1 MAGRV
6 VGAHESSAAGRTTS
20 SCAGSVR
27 RPLRPNGGGVA
38 AASTTPPTGLS
49 RSASGLHHNLPAM
62 AAGDCHAA
70 APPGCA
76 SQAVAPGL
84 AALAAGASGVRPAG
98 GGGGGGGGGDAA
110 AQRAAA
116 PREAAPGDASKVRVL
131 FLSEGNVC
139 RSVYAEAVLRRLL
152 AARGLEAFYECE
164 SKATQQY
171 NVGEAPDSRA
181 AEVAES
187 EGLELRQ
194 GFQARYYE
202 PARDVVDFDLLLVM
216 DKVTSP
222 CCTPFSQSLSSIT
235 AIAASWRTVN
245 EHADTPSNTQRDAQ
259 QLKCDAAASM
269 QFNAS
274 DVLKEVS
281 VYDTISPGANYSSR
295 VRRLGEFARTR
306 TIKDIDDPLYGNM
319 QGPEELDALRDV
331 LADVQCSC
339 AGLVDKLE
347 EIRSILAEGEAFKQG
362 VAKALQGMEAMDWLV
377 PPMLQKR

>member
-6 VGAHESSAAGRTTS
+6 EGPHESSAAGRNTS

-27 RPLRPNGGGVA
+27 RPLRPNDGGVA

-49 RSASGLHHNLPAM
+49 RSASGLHHGLPAM

-70 APPGCA
+70 ALPGCA
-76 SQAVAPGL
+76 SQAAAPGL
-84 AALAAGASGVRPAG
+84 AAIVAGASGVTPG
-98 GGGGGGGGGDAA
+98 GGGGGGGGGSFDVSSNCVSPVFRSSPALA
-110 AQRAAA
+110 RQQDGREGVA
-116 PREAAPGDASKVRVL
+116 PADASKVRVL

-152 AARGLEAFYECE
+152 AARGLEAFYDCE

-194 GFQARYYE
+194 GFQARYYD

-216 DKVTSP
+216 DK
-222 CCTPFSQSLSSIT
+222 
-235 AIAASWRTVN
+235 
-245 EHADTPSNTQRDAQ
+245 
-259 QLKCDAAASM
+259 
-269 QFNAS
+269 FNAS

-281 VYDTISPGANYSSR
+281 VYDTINPGANYSSR

-347 EIRSILAEGEAFKQG
+347 EIRSTLAEGKAFKQG

>member
-1 MAGRV
+1 
-6 VGAHESSAAGRTTS
+6 
-20 SCAGSVR
+20 
-27 RPLRPNGGGVA
+27 
-38 AASTTPPTGLS
+38 
-49 RSASGLHHNLPAM
+49 M

-84 AALAAGASGVRPAG
+84 AALAAGASGVRPSGAAAAADAGAEQVAPQSGGDG
-98 GGGGGGGGGDAA
+98 GGGGGGGSFDVSSNCVSPVFRSSPSLARQQDG
-110 AQRAAA
+110 
-116 PREAAPGDASKVRVL
+116 REGVAPGDASKVRIL

-181 AEVAES
+181 AEVAAE

-216 DKVTSP
+216 DK
-222 CCTPFSQSLSSIT
+222 
-235 AIAASWRTVN
+235 
-245 EHADTPSNTQRDAQ
+245 
-259 QLKCDAAASM
+259 
-269 QFNAS
+269 FNAS

-281 VYDTISPGANYSSR
+281 VYDTITPGANYSSR

-347 EIRSILAEGEAFKQG
+347 EIRPALADGEAFKQG